1 MPIYDYRCNSCGNRF
16 DLRQSFSD
24 EPGAKCAQC
33 GGSATR
39 VLHPVGIVFKGSG
52 WHATDYRSS
61 NARGG
66 ATERGDSAS
75 NDSKS
80 GSKSESKTESK
91 TESKSESK
99 SEPKSE
105 SKSESKSEP
114 ASSSSTSST

>member
-75 NDSKS
+75 STDKS
-80 GSKSESKTESK
+80 DSKSESKSD
-91 TESKSESK
+91 SKSESK